1 MKKAVITNTYIP
13 SRRTSGMPG
22 AGIAGR
28 LRMYL
33 EFVKIEHTLFAL
45 PFAYAGAFLAAHG
58 LPSLRLI
65 VLIATAFTGMRTA
78 AMTLNR
84 IIDREIDAANPRT
97 ANRHLPA
104 GKISLREAYLLLAIS
119 LLVYF
124 VSAWLI
130 NRVALELSPIPVAI
144 AWIYPYMKRY
154 TCLSHFV
161 LGLTLAFAPIG
172 GWVAVT
178 DSFDPLGRELVPCVI
193 GIAVAFWV
201 AGFDIIYALQD
212 VEFDRSY
219 GLYSAGARFGVR
231 NALVISCLCHIAFF
245 ALLSYALWV
254 YGAGVKAIPGLAVIA
269 VLLVYQH
276 MIVTPRKYDEKRVQ
290 VAFFNANAA
299 ISALFFFTVVLAVF

>member
-1 MKKAVITNTYIP
+1 ML
-13 SRRTSGMPG
+13 RRLKT
-22 AGIAGR
+22 
-28 LRMYL
+28 YL
-33 EFVKIEHTLFAL
+33 EFIKIEHTLFAL

-97 ANRHLPA
+97 AGRHLPA
-104 GKISLREAYLLLAIS
+104 GKISLREAYALLAVS
-119 LLVYF
+119 LAVYF

-130 NRVALELSPIPVAI
+130 NRVALELSPIPVII
-144 AWIYPYMKRY
+144 AWVYPYLKRY

-178 DSFDPLGRELVPCVI
+178 DSFNPLGSEFVPCVI

-231 NALVISCLCHIAFF
+231 NALIISCLCHVAFF

-254 YGAGVKAIPGLAVIA
+254 YGAGIRAIPGLVAIA
-269 VLLVYQH
+269 ILLVYQH
-276 MIVTPRKYDEKRVQ
+276 AIVTPGKYDEKRVQ
-290 VAFFNANAA
+290 IAFFNANAA
-299 ISALFFFTVVLAVF
+299 ISALFFLTVVLAVF